1 VTEVVAE
8 PPTDDTARLS
18 RATIGMTAGTLL
30 SRVTGFGRI
39 VALAYA
45 LGLGSRA
52 RLADTYNLAN
62 TTPNIVYDLLLGG
75 ILSAFIVP
83 VFVDHLARHAAA
95 DTDGAANAD
104 GADDGAWTA
113 ISAIVTAA
121 VTFLLV
127 TSVLFVVAAPW
138 VFRIYTV
145 GRQRSATGD
154 QIAVGTFLLR
164 CFAPQVLFYGTAA
177 LFTALLNARRRFFWP
192 MAAPVLNN
200 LVVIGVLLSVP
211 HLNRNL
217 ALAAVR
223 HDTGLLLWLGLGTTV
238 GVAAQALVLWPLLKG
253 AGVHLR
259 FVWAP
264 RHPAIR
270 RVLRLAGWT
279 LGYVVANQVSFWVA
293 LVLANREPGDVSAYS
308 YAYVFFQLPYG
319 VLAVSILTALVPDL
333 AERWSTGNRDGYRE
347 RLSLGL
353 RAVALVMLPA
363 AAGYALLARPI
374 LTLLLRH
381 GAAAD
386 VGTASDVLALFAL
399 GLPAFSAYL
408 LFMRGFTATQDTRTP
423 FVINCVQNALTIAF
437 DLVLYPALGV
447 QGLALGFS
455 LAYVLGAGI
464 AALALRRRA
473 GGLDGPAV
481 WASVGR
487 MAVATALMAGVVWTV
502 SRALSNVDVAGPLL
516 QVTAAVVAGVTVYL
530 LVARA
535 MRVRELDVLARVGPW
550 SPQSRGRQSR
560 WGRSR

>member
-1 VTEVVAE
+1 VI
-8 PPTDDTARLS
+8 DDTARLS

-30 SRVTGFGRI
+30 SRITGFGRI

-45 LGLGSRA
+45 LGLGPRA

-83 VFVDHLARHAAA
+83 VFVDQLTRSA
-95 DTDGAANAD
+95 TDEGATD
-104 GADDGAWTA
+104 EGWRA
-113 ISAIVTAA
+113 ISAIVTIALA
-121 VTFLLV
+121 FLLV
-127 TSVLFVVAAPW
+127 ASALFALAAPL
-138 VFRIYTV
+138 VFRTYTV
-145 GRQRSATGD
+145 GRQGAATAD

-177 LFTALLNARRRFFWP
+177 LLTALLNTRRRFFWP

-211 HLNRNL
+211 HLTRNL
-217 ALAAVR
+217 SLAAAR
-223 HDTGLLLWLGLGTTV
+223 DDNGLLLWLGLGTTA
-238 GVAAQALVLWPLLKG
+238 GVAAQALVLLPLLKR
-253 AGVHLR
+253 AGVRLR
-259 FVWAP
+259 LVWAP

-270 RVLRLAGWT
+270 RVIRLAGWT
-279 LGYVVANQVSFWVA
+279 LGYVVVNQISFWVA
-293 LVLANREPGDVSAYS
+293 LVLANRRAGDVSAYS

-333 AERWSTGNRDGYRE
+333 AERWSRRDRDAYRA

-386 VGTASDVLALFAL
+386 VGTTADVLALFAL

-423 FVINCVQNALTIAF
+423 FVVNCIQNALTVAF
-437 DLVLYPALGV
+437 DLALYPALGV

-455 LAYVLGAGI
+455 LGYVVGAVL
-464 AALALRRRA
+464 AAQRLRGRA
-473 GGLDGPAV
+473 GGLDGARV
-481 WASVGR
+481 WASVWR
-487 MAVATALMAGVVWTV
+487 MAVATGVMAAVVWAV
-502 SRALSNVDVAGPLL
+502 SRALSDVGGPRELV
-516 QVTAAVVAGVTVYL
+516 QVTVAVGAGVTVYL
-530 LVARA
+530 LAARA
-535 MRVRELDVLARVGPW
+535 MRVRELDVLGRARR
-550 SPQSRGRQSR
+550 SP
-560 WGRSR
+560 

>member
-1 VTEVVAE
+1 VTEVVAGS
-8 PPTDDTARLS
+8 PPDDVARLS

-83 VFVDHLARHAAA
+83 VFVDHLTQPAATA
-95 DTDGAANAD
+95 DNAVDGDVNR
-104 GADDGAWTA
+104 ADDDGWSA

-121 VTFLLV
+121 MTFLLV

-138 VFRIYTV
+138 VFHAYTI
-145 GRQRSATGD
+145 GRRGAVTHD
-154 QIAVGTFLLR
+154 QITVGTFLLR

-177 LFTALLNARRRFFWP
+177 LLTALLNARRRFFWP

-200 LVVIGVLLSVP
+200 LVVIGVLLAVP
-211 HLNRNL
+211 HLTRNL

-223 HDTGLLLWLGLGTTV
+223 HDTGLLLWLGLGTTA

-259 FVWAP
+259 FLWAP

-270 RVLRLAGWT
+270 RVVRLAGWT
-279 LGYVVANQVSFWVA
+279 LGYVVVNQVSFWVA
-293 LVLANREPGDVSAYS
+293 LVLANREAGDVSAYS

-333 AERWSTGNRDGYRE
+333 AERWSTGNRDGYRD

-353 RAVALVMLPA
+353 RAIALVMLPA
-363 AAGYALLARPI
+363 AAGYAILARPI

-386 VGTASDVLALFAL
+386 VGTAADVLALFSL

-408 LFMRGFTATQDTRTP
+408 LFMRGFTATRDTRTP
-423 FVINCVQNALTIAF
+423 FVVNCIQNALTIGL

-455 LAYVLGAGI
+455 LAYVLGA
-464 AALALRRRA
+464 ALAAMALRHRA

-481 WASVGR
+481 WAAVGR
-487 MAVATALMAGVVWTV
+487 MAIATAVMAGVVWIV
-502 SRALSNVDVAGPLL
+502 SRALSDVAGALL

-530 LVARA
+530 LGARA

-550 SPQSRGRQSR
+550 SRPAQ
-560 WGRSR
+560 

>member
-1 VTEVVAE
+1 VTEVVAGS
-8 PPTDDTARLS
+8 PPDDVARLS

-83 VFVDHLARHAAA
+83 VFVDHLTQPAATA
-95 DTDGAANAD
+95 DNAVDGDVNR
-104 GADDGAWTA
+104 ADDDGWSA

-121 VTFLLV
+121 ITFLLV

-138 VFRIYTV
+138 VFRAYTI
-145 GRQRSATGD
+145 GRRGAVTHD
-154 QIAVGTFLLR
+154 QITVGTFLLR

-177 LFTALLNARRRFFWP
+177 LLTALLNARRRFFWP

-200 LVVIGVLLSVP
+200 LVVIGVLLAVP
-211 HLNRNL
+211 HLTRNL

-223 HDTGLLLWLGLGTTV
+223 HDTGLLLWLGLGTTA

-259 FVWAP
+259 FLWAP

-270 RVLRLAGWT
+270 RVVRLAGWT
-279 LGYVVANQVSFWVA
+279 LGYVVVNQVSFWVA
-293 LVLANREPGDVSAYS
+293 LVLANREAGDVSAYS

-333 AERWSTGNRDGYRE
+333 AERWSTGNRDGYRD

-353 RAVALVMLPA
+353 RAIALVMLPA
-363 AAGYALLARPI
+363 AAGYAILARPI

-386 VGTASDVLALFAL
+386 VGTAADVLALFSL

-408 LFMRGFTATQDTRTP
+408 LFMRGFTATRDTRTP
-423 FVINCVQNALTIAF
+423 FVVNCIQNALTIGL
-437 DLVLYPALGV
+437 DLALYPALGV

-455 LAYVLGAGI
+455 LAYVLGAAV
-464 AALALRRRA
+464 AAVALRHRA

-481 WASVGR
+481 WAAVGR
-487 MAVATALMAGVVWTV
+487 MAIATAVMAGVVWIV
-502 SRALSNVDVAGPLL
+502 SRALSDVAGALL

-530 LVARA
+530 LGARA

-550 SPQSRGRQSR
+550 SRPAQ
-560 WGRSR
+560 

>member
-1 VTEVVAE
+1 MTEVVAE

-83 VFVDHLARHAAA
+83 VFVDHLTRPAV
-95 DTDGAANAD
+95 DGGG
-104 GADDGAWTA
+104 GADDPDDEGWRA

-121 VTFLLV
+121 VTFLLL

-200 LVVIGVLLSVP
+200 LVVIGVLLAVP
-211 HLNRNL
+211 HLNRSL

-259 FVWAP
+259 WVWAP

-333 AERWSTGNRDGYRE
+333 AERWSTGNRAGYRD

-386 VGTASDVLALFAL
+386 VGTAADVLALFAL

-423 FVINCVQNALTIAF
+423 FVVNCIQNALTIAF
-437 DLVLYPALGV
+437 DLVLYPRHGV

-455 LAYVLGAGI
+455 LAYVLGAAL

-481 WASVGR
+481 WTSVGR
-487 MAVATALMAGVVWTV
+487 MAVATAVMAGVVWAV
-502 SRALSNVDVAGPLL
+502 SRALSNVDGPLL
-516 QVTAAVVAGVTVYL
+516 QVTAAAVAGVTVYL
-530 LVARA
+530 LAARA
-535 MRVRELDVLARVGPW
+535 MGVRELDVLTRVLP
-550 SPQSRGRQSR
+550 
-560 WGRSR
+560 RSRRSR

>member
-1 VTEVVAE
+1 
-8 PPTDDTARLS
+8 
-18 RATIGMTAGTLL
+18 MTAGTLL

-83 VFVDHLARHAAA
+83 VFVDHLIRPATTSGE
-95 DTDGAANAD
+95 D
-104 GADDGAWTA
+104 DDGWTA

-145 GRQRSATGD
+145 GRHGAVTHD
-154 QIAVGTFLLR
+154 QITVGTFLLR

-177 LFTALLNARRRFFWP
+177 LLTALLNARRRFFWP

-200 LVVIGVLLSVP
+200 LVVIGILLAVP
-211 HLNRNL
+211 HLTRNL
-217 ALAAVR
+217 ALGAVR
-223 HDTGLLLWLGLGTTV
+223 HDTGLLLWLGLGTTA

-253 AGVHLR
+253 AGVRLR
-259 FVWAP
+259 FLWAP

-293 LVLANREPGDVSAYS
+293 LVLANREAGDVSAFS

-319 VLAVSILTALVPDL
+319 VLAVSILTAIVPDL
-333 AERWSTGNRDGYRE
+333 AERWSTGDRDGYRD

-386 VGTASDVLALFAL
+386 VGTASDLLALFAL

-423 FVINCVQNALTIAF
+423 FIVNCVQNALTVAF
-437 DLVLYPALGV
+437 DLVLYPVLGV

-455 LAYVLGAGI
+455 VAYVLGAAL

-481 WASVGR
+481 WASIGR
-487 MAVATALMAGVVWTV
+487 MAVATAVMAGVVWSV
-502 SRALSNVDVAGPLL
+502 SRGLAGVDATGPLL

-530 LVARA
+530 LAARA
-535 MRVRELDVLARVGPW
+535 MRVRELDVLGRVGPW
-550 SPQSRGRQSR
+550 SRQTK
-560 WGRSR
+560 

>member
-1 VTEVVAE
+1 MTGVVAE

-30 SRVTGFGRI
+30 SRVTGFGRV

-45 LGLGSRA
+45 LGLGSKA

-62 TTPNIVYDLLLGG
+62 TTPNIIYDLLLGG

-83 VFVDHLARHAAA
+83 VFVGHLTRP
-95 DTDGAANAD
+95 AANAGD
-104 GADDGAWTA
+104 TAHDAADDEGWTA

-121 VTFLLV
+121 MTFLLV
-127 TSVLFVVAAPW
+127 MSALFVVAAPW

-145 GRQRSATGD
+145 GRRGAATAD

-164 CFAPQVLFYGTAA
+164 CFAPQVLFYGATA

-192 MAAPVLNN
+192 MAAPVINN
-200 LVVIGVLLSVP
+200 LVVIGVLLAVP
-211 HLNRNL
+211 HLNRSL
-217 ALAAVR
+217 VLAAAR
-223 HDTGLLLWLGLGTTV
+223 HDTGLLLWLGLGTTA

-253 AGVHLR
+253 AGVHVR

-270 RVLRLAGWT
+270 RVIRLAGWT

-333 AERWSTGNRDGYRE
+333 AERWSTGNRDGYRD

-353 RAVALVMLPA
+353 RGVALVMLPA

-423 FVINCVQNALTIAF
+423 FVVNCIQNVLTIVF
-437 DLVLYPALGV
+437 DLALYPALGV
-447 QGLALGFS
+447 QGLALGFT
-455 LAYVLGAGI
+455 LAYVLGAAL

-473 GGLDGPAV
+473 GGLDGPVV

-487 MAVATALMAGVVWTV
+487 MTLATAVMAGVVWAV
-502 SRALSNVDVAGPLL
+502 SRALSNVEAAGALV
-516 QVTAAVVAGVTVYL
+516 QVTGSVAAGVTVYL
-530 LVARA
+530 LAARA
-535 MRVRELDVLARVGPW
+535 MRVRELDVLTRVAPW
-550 SPQSRGRQSR
+550 SR
-560 WGRSR
+560 RSG